1 MILVFAPS
9 YSRGRSEAWVAQ
21 LQGECVGSLTDIPG
35 IRVGHVTDEDALT
48 GCTVILCERGAVGGV
63 DIRGGAAGT
72 RDLGPLD
79 PSHIAPHV
87 HAIMLSGGSAFGLD
101 AAGGVMRYLEER
113 GYGYRVGRACVPIV
127 PSAIIFDLSIGDP
140 RVRPTVSMGYAACEQ
155 AIAEP
160 VAEGSVG
167 VGTGATVGKA
177 HGIACAMKGG
187 LGTASQSFAEGLVVA
202 ALVVVNCWGDVVKDG
217 EIIAGTRDPQGGFA
231 NTAHLLRRGDL
242 TRAMRELN
250 TTLGVVATNARF
262 NKVELNKI
270 AQLAHQGL
278 TQTIAPVH
286 TMFDGDLVF
295 ALSLGSQAADLHRVG
310 FAAADLLA
318 QAVIRAVTQAQ
329 SRGGIPCY
337 AENTGL
343 APG

>member
-1 MILVFAPS
+1 L
-9 YSRGRSEAWVAQ
+9 
-21 LQGECVGSLTDIPG
+21 GSLTDIPG
-35 IRVGHVTDEDALT
+35 LRVGHVTDEDALT
-48 GCTVILCERGAVGGV
+48 GCTVILCEQGAVGGV
-63 DIRGGAAGT
+63 DIRGGATGT
-72 RDLGPLD
+72 RDLGPLE

-113 GYGYRVGRACVPIV
+113 GQGYRVGRACVPIV
-127 PSAIIFDLSIGDP
+127 PSAILFDLSVGDP

-155 AIAEP
+155 ATAAP
-160 VAEGSVG
+160 VVEGSVG
-167 VGTGATVGKA
+167 AGTGATVGKA
-177 HGIACAMKGG
+177 RGIGCAMKGG
-187 LGTASQSFAEGLVVA
+187 VGTASQTFEDGVVVA

-217 EIIAGTRDPQGGFA
+217 KIIAGTRDPQGGFA
-231 NTAHLLRRGDL
+231 DATHLLRTGQL
-242 TRAMRELN
+242 TRAIRELN

-278 TQTIAPVH
+278 TRTITPVH

-295 ALSLGSQAADLHRVG
+295 ALSLGLQVVDLHRVG
-310 FAAADLLA
+310 FAAADVLA
-318 QAVIRAVTQAQ
+318 QAVVRAVTQAT

-337 AENTGL
+337 TEIIGL
-343 APG
+343 APE